1 MKYIALI
8 LLVWFSTNRA
18 GQDIYVCKNAT
29 ISIYSKAPIEDI
41 EAKTDK
47 GTSVFNA
54 ASGELAFSM
63 PIRSLKFDK
72 ALMEEHFNE
81 NYMESD
87 KFPQASFKGKLAQTP
102 DITKDGVYPVT
113 ANGMFE
119 VHGVKQNRTIPG
131 KLTVN
136 GGTISLS
143 SEFIVACKDHKIEIP
158 TLVFHNIAETIKVQ
172 VNANYSPYK

>member
-29 ISIYSKAPIEDI
+29 VSIYSKAPIEDI

-54 ASGELAFSM
+54 ATGEFAFSV

-72 ALMEEHFNE
+72 ALMQEHFNE

-87 KFPQASFKGKLAQTP
+87 KYPQASFKGKLAQTP
-102 DITKDGVYPVT
+102 DVTKDGVYPVM
-113 ANGMFE
+113 ANGVLE
-119 VHGVKQNRTIPG
+119 VHGVKQSRTIPG
-131 KLTVN
+131 KLTVS
-136 GGTISLS
+136 GGVISLS
-143 SEFIVACKDHKIEIP
+143 SEFMVACKDHKIEIP

-172 VNANYSPYK
+172 VNASYSPYK

>member
-29 ISIYSKAPIEDI
+29 VSIYSKAPIEDI

-54 ASGELAFSM
+54 ATGELAFSV

-72 ALMEEHFNE
+72 ALMYEHFNE

-87 KFPQASFKGKLAQTP
+87 KYPQASFKGKLTQIP
-102 DITKDGVYPVT
+102 DVSKDGTYPVSAT
-113 ANGMFE
+113 GVFD
-119 VHGVKQNRTIPG
+119 VHGVKQNRSIPG
-131 KLTVN
+131 KLTVSA
-136 GGTISLS
+136 GAITLS
-143 SEFIVACKDHKIEIP
+143 SEFMVACKDHKIEIP
-158 TLVFHNIAETIKVQ
+158 TLVFHNIAETIKVK
-172 VNANYSPYK
+172 VNAAYSPYK